1 MRKIIFDNLKTMN
14 GKKVTVLAPSV
25 PTVLLGRQF
34 PSSDSLTKSAQD
46 EARAIKALRLR

>member
-1 MRKIIFDNLKTMN
+1 MQKIIFDNLKTLN

-34 PSSDSLTKSAQD
+34 PSSDSLIKTAQN
-46 EARAIKALRLR
+46 EARTIKALRLH